1 MHTQDNAYD
10 NLTSTFASESGDMH
24 AWDRAASVVH
34 SFSATDSSSIFVA
47 SFCCTVFVAVSAV
60 GEGVEMEDKFKR
72 DELPVFEVRPEV
84 IDSVDIDFESV
95 TPDDAPAIWTEFK

>member
-10 NLTSTFASESGDMH
+10 NVTNTFASESGDMH
-24 AWDRAASVVH
+24 AWDLAASV

-47 SFCCTVFVAVSAV
+47 SFCWIVFVAELLSAV
-60 GEGVEMEDKFKR
+60 GEGVEIEDKFER
-72 DELPVFEVRPEV
+72 DELPVFEVRPDV
-84 IDSVDIDFESV
+84 IDSVEIDFESV

>member
-10 NLTSTFASESGDMH
+10 NVTNTFASESGDMH
-24 AWDRAASVVH
+24 AWDLAASA

-47 SFCCTVFVAVSAV
+47 SFCWIGFVAELLSAV
-60 GEGVEMEDKFKR
+60 GEGVEIEDKFER

-84 IDSVDIDFESV
+84 IDSVEIDFESV